1 MTVIGILKTG
11 NVYYCIENGNASN
24 NIAHLNFIYDLWFF
38 LKSKI
43 KNVNNE
49 GFACN
54 NTSVHRVA
62 LLPSVFVTRRTSDTR
77 RCSSAPGRS
86 GTWAC
91 GHHRRWCCSIPS
103 AGWSQC
109 WSELLRRPGWS
120 SSSGHRMRTGSTEPL
135 WGGTKRETGD
145 PPVDGN
151 KAVQT
156 HQFWLLSACADA
168 FHKQDKHGH
177 RGVQSCPTRQKMLP
191 PKESLIP
198 GGRLICLVG
207 QKSQLEWS
215 PPGLGLNSS
224 TPVTVTMDFI

>member
-1 MTVIGILKTG
+1 MI
-11 NVYYCIENGNASN
+11 
-24 NIAHLNFIYDLWFF
+24 F

-54 NTSVHRVA
+54 NTSDHRVA

-91 GHHRRWCCSIPS
+91 GHHRRWRCSILS

-120 SSSGHRMRTGSTEPL
+120 SSSGHRMRTGSTKPL

-145 PPVDGN
+145 PPVDGYE
-151 KAVQT
+151 AVQT

-168 FHKQDKHGH
+168 STNRTNTDTEVSSPVLPGRKCFHQRKV
-177 RGVQSCPTRQKMLP
+177 R
-191 PKESLIP
+191 
-198 GGRLICLVG
+198 
-207 QKSQLEWS
+207 SQVDA
-215 PPGLGLNSS
+215 SS
-224 TPVTVTMDFI
+224 AW